1 MRAVSRQRFRQQSIW
16 PELLGDGMQDKLD
29 SAQPLLSTC
38 LRAAE
43 VDYRIDPN
51 AGGLGIT
58 STAYLQS
65 RITNDGFRAHRTPP
79 DW

>member
-1 MRAVSRQRFRQQSIW
+1 MVCRTSWTVHSHYSPVFK
-16 PELLGDGMQDKLD
+16 G
-29 SAQPLLSTC
+29 
-38 LRAAE
+38 AAE